1 MTKLE
6 QAQDTINFVRQQTD
20 EVILFNSFGKDSLVV
35 LDLIAP
41 KFKRVICVFMYFVPN
56 LEHINRFINQVVC
69 RYKNVEVIQ
78 LPHWNLTY
86 VQRGGMY
93 SITKQQ
99 SEEQK
104 KQKLL
109 KLRDIADKVREYYK
123 IDYVFL
129 GMKKADGMNRR
140 LMLNTYEPNH
150 YVNNGMVY
158 PLATWT
164 QKEVLAY
171 MLHHGLPE
179 PIRYGKN
186 ASNGVGFNL
195 DCFLWMEEN
204 APGDLEKIYAAFPES
219 RRILYEY
226 HYNNP
231 KE

>member
-1 MTKLE
+1 MIKLE
-6 QAQDTINFVRQQTD
+6 QAFDTIRYVRQQTD

-41 KFKRVICVFMYFVPN
+41 YFKRVVCVFMYFVPN
-56 LEHINRFINQVVC
+56 LDHINRFINQVVC
-69 RYKNVEVIQ
+69 RYNNVEVVQI
-78 LPHWNLTY
+78 PHWNLTY
-86 VQRGGMY
+86 IQRCGMY
-93 SITKQQ
+93 SVTNTIGK
-99 SEEQK
+99 EQK

-109 KLRDIADKVREYYK
+109 KLRDVADKVKEYYK
-123 IDYVFL
+123 MDYVFL

-140 LMLNTYEPNH
+140 LMLNTYAQNH

-171 MLHHGLPE
+171 MLHHRLPE
-179 PIRYGKN
+179 PIRYGKS

-195 DCFLWMEEN
+195 DCFLWMEKN
-204 APGDLEKIYAAFPES
+204 APQDLEKMYASFPES

-226 HYNNP
+226 HYNNQ
-231 KE
+231 